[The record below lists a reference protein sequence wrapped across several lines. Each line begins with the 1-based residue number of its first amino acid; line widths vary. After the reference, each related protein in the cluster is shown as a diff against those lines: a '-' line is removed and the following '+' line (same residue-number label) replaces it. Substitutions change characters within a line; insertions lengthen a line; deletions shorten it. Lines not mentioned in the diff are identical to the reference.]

1 VVELVAIVVVSLLA
15 VRRSSSSTRVQPA
28 PATFV
33 LPAVVAPPRPRRLAR
48 GSIAQPATP
57 MPEDLPR
64 RRPVIRPS
72 HARR

>member
-1 VVELVAIVVVSLLA
+1 MVELVAIVVVSIVAL
-15 VRRSSSSTRVQPA
+15 RRSAPTQVVPG

-33 LPAVVAPPRPRRLAR
+33 LPAVDAPRPPRRLAR
-48 GSIAQPATP
+48 GSVAQPATP
-57 MPEDLPR
+57 MPEDLPP